1 MRGLLLDLDGTL
13 YVDQDPVPGGPA
25 LLEALRERGLPF
37 RCVTNTTSRSRR
49 GLVERLWSLGYR
61 ISPEEIVTPAVA
73 AGRYAAGRGLR
84 RVLAL
89 TPEPS
94 LEDLEGLTFVRFE
107 EPCQA
112 VIVGDLGERWDFALL
127 QLAFSRLQAGAE
139 LVALSKDR
147 YFQKAGG
154 LTLDAGPF
162 VAALEYAS
170 GKPAVVVGKP
180 SREFFR
186 LAAASLELPA
196 GTDPH
201 EIVMVGDDLWSDV
214 RGAQEAG
221 FQGWLV
227 QTGKYREGILAESGV
242 RPDRVLRSVVEV
254 LG

>member
-13 YVDQDPVPGGPA
+13 YVDQDPIAGGPA
-25 LLEALRERGLPF
+25 LLETLRERGVPF

-49 GLVERLWSLGYR
+49 GLVERLWSMGYR
-61 ISPEEIVTPAVA
+61 ISPDEIVNPAVA
-73 AGRYAAGRGLR
+73 ASRYAAAHGLR

-94 LEDLEGLTFVRFE
+94 LEDLEGLTFVRFD

-139 LVALSKDR
+139 LIALSKDR

-170 GKPAVVVGKP
+170 GKTAIVVGKP

-186 LAAASLELPA
+186 LAAASLGLPA
-196 GTDPH
+196 GSDPQ
-201 EIVMVGDDLWSDV
+201 EIVMVGDDIWSDV
-214 RGAQEAG
+214 QGAQEAG

-227 QTGKYREGILAESGV
+227 KTGKYREEMLVESRV
-242 RPDRVLRSVVEV
+242 KPDRVLGSVVDI

>member
-13 YVDQDPVPGGPA
+13 YVDQDPIPGGPA
-25 LLEALRERGLPF
+25 LLETLRERGIPF

-49 GLVERLWSLGYR
+49 GLVERLWGLGYR
-61 ISPEEIVTPAVA
+61 ISPDEIINPAVA
-73 AGRYAAGRGLR
+73 AGRYAAAHGIR

-112 VIVGDLGERWDFALL
+112 VIVGDLGERWDFGLL
-127 QLAFSRLQAGAE
+127 QLAFTRLHSGAT
-139 LVALSKDR
+139 LIALSRDR
-147 YFQKAGG
+147 YFQKAGT

-162 VAALEYAS
+162 VAALEYAA
-170 GKPAVVVGKP
+170 GKPAIVVGKP
-180 SREFFR
+180 SREFFQ
-186 LAAASLELPA
+186 LAVASLGLPA
-196 GTDPH
+196 GTDPR
-201 EIVMVGDDLWSDV
+201 EVVVVGDDVWSDV

-227 QTGKYREGILAESGV
+227 QTGKYREGVLAESGV
-242 RPDRVLRSVVEV
+242 KPDRVLRSVVEL